1 MTAAAPHQE
10 TPAAGTARTR
20 EAWDA
25 YRESLREL
33 QGRDYEEAE
42 RSSWER
48 LQRELEAIAAEAAR
62 QG

>member
-1 MTAAAPHQE
+1 MTASAPHQE
-10 TPAAGTARTR
+10 TTSARTR

-25 YRESLREL
+25 YRESLRDL
-33 QGRDYEEAE
+33 AGRDYEEAE

-48 LQRELEAIAAEAAR
+48 LQRELEAIAAQGR